1 MHTGSGLWS
10 VAVAAIA
17 LAVAPE
23 WTLLTSGINWS
34 LRGVSAVSGTVVWA
48 SGGPL
53 VLRSTNGGDN
63 WQPTIPEKSK
73 EAAKFDFRDV
83 DAIDDRVA
91 YALSIGTGPLSRIYK
106 TTDGG
111 ASWTLQFTNEI
122 KDAFYDAMAF
132 WDADHGIAVSDSVG
146 GRFVMI
152 RTDNGG
158 RTWTP
163 IPSAQLPPALTN
175 EGFFA
180 ASGTNV
186 AVHGRDH
193 VWAATGAASK
203 ARVLRS
209 ADRGGSWQV
218 SDTPIAAG
226 KSAGIFSIAFRDTQH
241 GIVVGGDYSREG
253 EATDN
258 VAVTA
263 DGGVTWTLVT
273 GDKGKSPLT
282 GFRSVVAYVPGTTVV
297 IAVGPS
303 GSDISKD
310 DGKTWARIDGPGF
323 HTFAIA
329 PDGSAGWGAGSLGR
343 IGRLTNFK
351 D

>member
-1 MHTGSGLWS
+1 MRIGSKLITS
-10 VAVAAIA
+10 LAIA
-17 LAVAPE
+17 AMTLTAAPE
-23 WTLLTSGINWS
+23 WTLQTSGVNWP
-34 LRGVSAVSGTVVWA
+34 LRGISAVSEKVVWA

-53 VLRSTNGGDN
+53 VLRTVNAGDN
-63 WQPTIPEKSK
+63 WQLLVPDKAK

-91 YALSIGTGPLSRIYK
+91 YALSIGNGPLSRIYK

-111 ASWTLQFTNEI
+111 ASWTLQFTNEM
-122 KDAFYDAMAF
+122 KDAFFDAMAF

-146 GRFVMI
+146 GRFIMVT
-152 RTDNGG
+152 TDNGG
-158 RTWTP
+158 RSWSP
-163 IPSAQLPPALTN
+163 IARDALPAALTN
-175 EGFFA
+175 EGYFA

-186 AVHGRDH
+186 AVFGESH

-209 ADRGGSWQV
+209 TDRGRTWQV

-226 KSAGIFSIAFRDTQH
+226 KSAGIFSIAFRDAQH
-241 GIVVGGDYSREG
+241 GIVVGGDYAREG

-258 VAVTA
+258 VALTS
-263 DGGVTWTLVT
+263 DGGATWTLVS
-273 GDKGKSPLT
+273 GEKGKSPMT
-282 GFRSVVAYVPGTTVV
+282 GFRSVVAYLPGTSTV

-310 DGKTWARIDGPGF
+310 DGKTWTRIDGPGF
-323 HTFAIA
+323 HTFAFA

-343 IGRLTNFK
+343 IAKLTGL
-351 D
+351 

>member
-1 MHTGSGLWS
+1 MHTGSILS
-10 VAVAAIA
+10 VVVLTATLVAA
-17 LAVAPE
+17 APE
-23 WTLLTSGINWS
+23 WTLQTSGVNWP
-34 LRGVSAVSGTVVWA
+34 LRGISAVSDTVVWA

-63 WQPTIPEKSK
+63 WQPTVPEKSK
-73 EAAKFDFRDV
+73 EAVKFDFRDV

-111 ASWTLQFTNEI
+111 ATWTLQFTNEI

-146 GRFVMI
+146 GRFVMVM
-152 RTDNGG
+152 TDNGG
-158 RTWTP
+158 RSWTP
-163 IPSAQLPPALTN
+163 VSRDQLPPALAN

-186 AVHGRDH
+186 AVYGKDH
-193 VWAATGAASK
+193 VWAATGAAAK

-209 ADRGGSWQV
+209 TDRGRTWQV
-218 SDTPIAAG
+218 SETPIAAG
-226 KSAGIFSIAFRDTQH
+226 KSAGIFSIAFRDAQH
-241 GIVVGGDYSREG
+241 GIIVGGDYAREG

-258 VAVTA
+258 IAVTA
-263 DGGVTWTLVT
+263 DGGVTWTLVPGT
-273 GDKGKSPLT
+273 DKSKSPLS
-282 GFRSVVAYVPGTTVV
+282 GFRSVVAYVPGTTTV

-303 GSDISKD
+303 GADVSKD
-310 DGKTWARIDGPGF
+310 DGKTWTRVEGPGF
-323 HTFAIA
+323 HTFAFA
-329 PDGSAGWGAGSLGR
+329 PGGKAGWGAGSLGR
-343 IGRLTNFK
+343 IAKLTGL
-351 D
+351 